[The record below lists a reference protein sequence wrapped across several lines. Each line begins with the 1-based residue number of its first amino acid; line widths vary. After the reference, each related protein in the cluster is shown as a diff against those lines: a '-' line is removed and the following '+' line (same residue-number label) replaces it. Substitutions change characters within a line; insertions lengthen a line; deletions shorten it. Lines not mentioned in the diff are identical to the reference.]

1 MIHAIK
7 ITNELGKL
15 KTIMKKLYSVVFAAL
30 AMLAVHG
37 AQAGG
42 ITDIGNTAYWGGNDH
57 GIGDVI
63 GASTYDI
70 QGATI
75 TRVGTVLTITIAT
88 NFAGHAGAD
97 SWSTPKGIGYGD
109 VFLANAWNPAGTD
122 AHHLSDNAAN
132 GTKWSYG
139 FSLDNRWSNNSADNT
154 FKLYKLNGTS
164 NAANILNSGSFM
176 QCGTQCT
183 YRDGQATAVKTVNN
197 AANVEWT
204 GLTGKYS
211 ITANKE
217 LKFTINV
224 ASTDLVNFAS
234 FAMHWGETCQN
245 DVIEGVTSVVPA
257 PGSLPLLGLGL
268 GAMLV
273 LRRRQRGQLVAKS

>member
-1 MIHAIK
+1 
-7 ITNELGKL
+7 
-15 KTIMKKLYSVVFAAL
+15 MKNLSCIVLAAL

-37 AQAGG
+37 VQAGG

-75 TRVGTVLTITIAT
+75 ARVGTVLTITIAT
-88 NFAGHAGAD
+88 SFAGHAGAD
-97 SWSTPKGIGYGD
+97 SWAAPKGIGYGD

-122 AHHLSDNAAN
+122 AHHLTDNAAT
-132 GTKWSYG
+132 GTKWQYG
-139 FSLDNRWSNNSADNT
+139 FSLDNRWSNASDGNT
-154 FKLYKLNGTS
+154 FKLYKLNGATNS
-164 NAANILNSGSFM
+164 ANILNSGSFM
-176 QCGTQCT
+176 QCTTQCV
-183 YRDGQATAVKTVNN
+183 YRDGQATAVKTYMNS
-197 AANVEWT
+197 ANVNFT

-211 ITANKE
+211 ITANKD
-217 LKFTINV
+217 LKFTLDV
-224 ASTDLVNFAS
+224 ASTDLLNFGS

-245 DVIEGVTSVVPA
+245 DVIEGATGVVAA

-268 GAMLV
+268 GAMLM
-273 LRRRQRGQLVAKS
+273 LRRRQHGMPARSPRQD